1 MGDELLTFLSQSIPI
16 LQSLSWLHITS
27 LVFLMFWEIT
37 IQQIWRL
44 ISGHNKG
51 SKAYVQTS
59 SPQKNCA
66 SDFSAVTTFSA
77 LGSWCQVHLMIPCC
91 DRTTNSPK
99 IWHTKLRDQEFRSRV
114 TQPFFGGC
122 KTIQVKYRF
131 DFPRPFCA
139 IPFRSFGSTLA
150 LASCV
155 ANSPPTHPNQRRFLP
170 CQMSGNKSQTRN
182 NGIKDWLLPIGR
194 ILTSTRG

>member
-1 MGDELLTFLSQSIPI
+1 MGSKWLSIHLISVLPKKCSRKPAVQMGDELLTFLSQSIPI

-37 IQQIWRL
+37 IQHI
-44 ISGHNKG
+44 KV

-66 SDFSAVTTFSA
+66 SDFSAGTTFSA

-131 DFPRPFCA
+131 DFPRPKSA
-139 IPFRSFGSTLA
+139 IQFPLLRLHFGLSCLA
-150 LASCV
+150 YCV
-155 ANSPPTHPNQRRFLP
+155 ANSPPTPTVGKVLP
-170 CQMSGNKSQTRN
+170 CQNVR
-182 NGIKDWLLPIGR
+182 
-194 ILTSTRG
+194 

>member
-37 IQQIWRL
+37 IQQIWCL
-44 ISGHNKG
+44 ISGRNKG

-99 IWHTKLRDQEFRSRV
+99 IPWHTKLRDQEFGSRV
-114 TQPFFGGC
+114 TQPFFGGA
-122 KTIQVKYRF
+122 KQFKSNIDLIFQDRKV
-131 DFPRPFCA
+131 PFN
-139 IPFRSFGSTLA
+139 FRSFGSTLA
-150 LASCV
+150 LA
-155 ANSPPTHPNQRRFLP
+155 A
-170 CQMSGNKSQTRN
+170 
-182 NGIKDWLLPIGR
+182 
-194 ILTSTRG
+194 

>member
-1 MGDELLTFLSQSIPI
+1 MGSKGLSIHLISVLPKKKSRKPAVQMGDELLTFLSQSIPI

-44 ISGHNKG
+44 ISGRNKG

-59 SPQKNCA
+59 RPQKNCA

-77 LGSWCQVHLMIPCC
+77 LGSWCQMHLMIPCC

-99 IWHTKLRDQEFRSRV
+99 IPWHTKLRDQEFRSRV
-114 TQPFFGGC
+114 TQPFLGM
-122 KTIQVKYRF
+122 
-131 DFPRPFCA
+131 PN
-139 IPFRSFGSTLA
+139 
-150 LASCV
+150 
-155 ANSPPTHPNQRRFLP
+155 NS
-170 CQMSGNKSQTRN
+170 SQ
-182 NGIKDWLLPIGR
+182 I
-194 ILTSTRG
+194 